1 VSLCERY
8 GTPLFVFDEVSLVEN
23 FERFRQVFESIYPK
37 VMVCYSVKTNN
48 NLAVCKIL
56 RENGAYAEVSSLLDF
71 QAALKAGFTGKRII
85 YDGPFKPVKALQ
97 DAVKNEVLL
106 INCESLEEIKRLNA
120 VAADFGVNQAIGLR
134 VNSFRR
140 PRFLGDLH
148 PKTLVEEA
156 SFCFPRC
163 RFGFSME
170 EVQVAFEYVKKMK
183 NLRLECLMTH
193 PYHGAVEV
201 LMPLFKKACKN
212 FGFNIKYLNI
222 GGGFDPGIYSSTGDL
237 LLALDYVKGKF
248 GLKSSLDKKRST
260 TSIKDAVRVIV
271 DGVRRN
277 LDGLHEPTLI
287 AEPGRYVVESSGLL
301 LLKVDHVKVAGGY
314 KWVFV
319 DGGTNIIPSFYQRRE
334 LMVANNFSVAEKELV
349 NVVGPLLYPKDFV
362 AIKTM
367 LPKVQNGD
375 VIAVLDCGAYTL
387 SSSTQFLY
395 PRPAAVLVDQSG
407 KVHLIRE
414 KETFDDVLGKDRF
427 F

>member
-1 VSLCERY
+1 MGAGRVVFCLPDVSPRVVELGDGRRAYVARSKLVEDLLFPFSDWDGLPFSFVRVVAGSDVLFYLFFLKYSVLKVPLLGEPVGLQFPLLLDVSDFAFDDLRREREALEELV
-8 GTPLFVFDEVSLVEN
+8 GTYRQQREALSDIAWAVLFDVVRGVLRKRPPRFSRKEELDRLLREVVSEN

-201 LMPLFKKACKN
+201 LMPLFKMNMRGIPVDMTRLNKVQGEYKEM
-212 FGFNIKYLNI
+212 IKQ
-222 GGGFDPGIYSSTGDL
+222 YSESISNETGYHIVTS
-237 LLALDYVKGKF
+237 ALDQKKY
-248 GLKSSLDKKRST
+248 DK
-260 TSIKDAVRVIV
+260 
-271 DGVRRN
+271 
-277 LDGLHEPTLI
+277 E
-287 AEPGRYVVESSGLL
+287 SGLL
-301 LLKVDHVKVAGGY
+301 
-314 KWVFV
+314 
-319 DGGTNIIPSFYQRRE
+319 
-334 LMVANNFSVAEKELV
+334 
-349 NVVGPLLYPKDFV
+349 PL
-362 AIKTM
+362 
-367 LPKVQNGD
+367 
-375 VIAVLDCGAYTL
+375 
-387 SSSTQFLY
+387 S
-395 PRPAAVLVDQSG
+395 
-407 KVHLIRE
+407 E
-414 KETFDDVLGKDRF
+414 
-427 F
+427 